1 MKLFAPILIGSIIAT
16 AGVAYAGEKRSKD
29 DKYIIE
35 KVGEPKSCITRS
47 QIRSTDVIDDRT
59 IDFKM
64 RNGDIY
70 RNNLPNKC
78 SGLRFEEAFSY
89 RTSTD
94 RLCNVDII
102 RVLDNTAG
110 RIDTRGACGL
120 GRFQEITKTKRE
132 KAEKSES

>member
-1 MKLFAPILIGSIIAT
+1 MKLLAPILIGSIITMGGA
-16 AGVAYAGEKRSKD
+16 AYAGKNSSKD

-35 KVGEPKSCITRS
+35 QVGEPKTCINRS
-47 QIRSTDVIDDRT
+47 QIRSTNVINDQI

-70 RNNLPNKC
+70 RNELPNRC
-78 SGLRFEEAFSY
+78 GGLGFEEAFSY
-89 RTSTD
+89 RTSTN

-110 RIDTRGACGL
+110 RIETRGACGL
-120 GRFQEITKTKRE
+120 GKFQEITKTKRE
-132 KAEKSES
+132 KPEG